1 MGKKL
6 ISFNDSILYTHAVSV
21 EPGQDAKDPAPN
33 AHGYFIKIAF
43 CCLWMLLIINAVP
56 YHPYLYI
63 PVSVSE
69 SRESVRCIFMGPKD
83 TAFALLARRVSDL
96 QLNKD

>member
-1 MGKKL
+1 
-6 ISFNDSILYTHAVSV
+6 
-21 EPGQDAKDPAPN
+21 
-33 AHGYFIKIAF
+33 
-43 CCLWMLLIINAVP
+43 MLLIINAVP